1 VDGRLFALTAFAWG
15 SAAGAG
21 RIPLLDLGQAILV
34 PCASFSWTIRAGR
47 RAALVAGLL
56 GILLVTVLA
65 PERVPVFAAGTFA
78 GWLLGECQVRAIPVG
93 RAFLAAVLPFT
104 AWVLWLAFQG
114 VQLSAE
120 SVRQAVERGILEAS
134 RRGELSAEGLA
145 QLKEGAERA
154 IAFLERTWGAV
165 QIGAFWISLLAG
177 WALARRVF
185 RDEFPGQPLSF
196 GRFEAPDAL
205 AWVLAGGLAAYLAGE
220 SFLPPVV
227 ATVGL
232 NMIVAAGLVYF
243 VRGTAIEWN
252 WMDRAGVGWPVRT
265 ALLTGAVFLFLPFHA
280 AVTGGLGLFDTWFD
294 FRRQRAL
301 EEREDPFRV
310 FHQSS
315 GDDT

>member
-1 VDGRLFALTAFAWG
+1 MDGRLFALTALAWG

-47 RAALVAGLL
+47 RAAVLAGML

-65 PERVPVFAAGTFA
+65 PERLPLFAAGTLA
-78 GWLLGECQVRAIPVG
+78 GWILGECESRGVPLG
-93 RAFLAAVLPFT
+93 RAFLAAVLPFA
-104 AWVLWLAFQG
+104 AWVLWLAFTG
-114 VQLSAE
+114 VEPPAE
-120 SVRQAVERGILEAS
+120 GLRVAVERGILEAS
-134 RRGELSAEGLA
+134 RHGELSPEGLA
-145 QLKEGAERA
+145 QLKAGAERGV
-154 IAFLERTWGAV
+154 AFLGRAWSAV
-165 QIGAFWISLLAG
+165 QIGQFWFAVFAG
-177 WALARRVF
+177 WALARRAF
-185 RDEFPGQPLSF
+185 REEFPGQSLSF

-205 AWVLAGGLAAYLAGE
+205 AWILVGGLAAYLAGE

-232 NMIVAAGLVYF
+232 NMIVVAGLVYF

-252 WMDRAGVGWPVRT
+252 WMDRAGVGWPVRS
-265 ALLTGAVFLFLPFHA
+265 ALLGGAVVLFLPFHA

-294 FRRQRAL
+294 FRRQRSL